1 MTCRVIADLTF
12 KEGEIS
18 KIIERGNGPEGFQ
31 VTAKRK
37 CFIGIDYS
45 LDMDN
50 PNRLILTET
59 WETREDH
66 AEYMKF
72 RESEGLDGW
81 VAQIMSGLDADP
93 KFVWA
98 EVKGSWDK

>member
-18 KIIERGNGPEGFQ
+18 KVIERGNGPEGFQ

-37 CFIGIDYS
+37 GFIGIDYS
-45 LDMDN
+45 IDMDN

-59 WETREDH
+59 REDH
-66 AEYMKF
+66 SEYMKF
-72 RESEGLDGW
+72 RESEVPDGW
-81 VAQIMSGLDADP
+81 VAQIMSALADEP
-93 KFVWA
+93 KFSWS
-98 EVKGSWDK
+98 EVQGSWY

>member
-18 KIIERGNGPEGFQ
+18 KNLERGNGPEGFQ

-37 CFIGIDYS
+37 GFIGIDYS
-45 LDMDN
+45 IDMDN

-66 AEYMKF
+66 AEYMEF
-72 RESEGLDGW
+72 RASEGPDGW
-81 VAQIMSGLDADP
+81 LAQIMSALAEEP
-93 KFVWA
+93 KFSWSDVQ
-98 EVKGSWDK
+98 GSWH